1 MKVLFVF
8 IVPSGGVNTL
18 NRLRHQALLPAGIY
32 SHFLYFRE
40 GSGSTDFAPD
50 IPVFYASEPP
60 AVRHILDYYKFDC
73 IVVTSFF
80 LQLALFRQI
89 GFDKPVIYE
98 IQGFGTQEHARRNL
112 TEARPFVNE
121 FANAI
126 VYPGTPVIGSL
137 LEELYPFTPKY
148 SFPNPFDSRAYDRSS
163 FAYPPAAPLDYP
175 PLTWIGRLEDNK
187 NWRDFLLIGAE
198 VIGRIPGVRLWM
210 FSDPDLAEPGEAD
223 QLALWT
229 AGLGLGHHI
238 FHHHKVPNAQMPY
251 YYDLIASSGGVVCM
265 TSKSEGAPYVALE
278 ALGSGCPVV
287 TSNSDGVSS
296 AILDGKTGLYYSHGD
311 ILGAADRVV
320 RLMTERKLRKSLV
333 ETGKKHVRSEF
344 SMEKYAQRFSGMLLS
359 VGARP
364 C

>member
-40 GSGSTDFAPD
+40 GSGSSDFAPG

-60 AVRHILDYYKFDC
+60 AVRHILDYYSFDC

-80 LQLALFRQI
+80 LQMALFRQL
-89 GFDKPVIYE
+89 GFAKPIIYE
-98 IQGFGTQEHARRNL
+98 IQGFGSPEQARRNL
-112 TEARPFVNE
+112 SEAIPFVNE
-121 FANAI
+121 YADAI
-126 VYPGTPVIGSL
+126 LYPGTPVIGAL
-137 LEELYPFTPKY
+137 LEELYPFKPKY
-148 SFPNPFDSRAYDRSS
+148 SFANPFDPRAFDRSS
-163 FAYPPAAPLDYP
+163 FAYPPAP
-175 PLTWIGRLEDNK
+175 PLAYSPLVWIGRLEDNK

-198 VIGRIPGVRLWM
+198 VIKRKPGVRLWM
-210 FSDPDLAEPGEAD
+210 FSDPALAEPGEAE
-223 QLALWT
+223 QLAIWT
-229 AGLGLGHHI
+229 QGLGLGHYI
-238 FHHHKVPNAQMPY
+238 FHHHNVANSLMPY
-251 YYDLIASSGGVVCM
+251 YYDLIASSGGVLCM

-278 ALGSGCPVV
+278 ALSSGCPIV

-296 AILDGKTGLYYSHGD
+296 AILDGTTGLYYSHGD
-311 ILGAADRVV
+311 ISGAADRVM
-320 RLMTERKLRKSLV
+320 RLMTERKLRNSLV

-344 SMEKYAQRFSGMLLS
+344 SMENYAARFSGMLLTL
-359 VGARP
+359 GARP